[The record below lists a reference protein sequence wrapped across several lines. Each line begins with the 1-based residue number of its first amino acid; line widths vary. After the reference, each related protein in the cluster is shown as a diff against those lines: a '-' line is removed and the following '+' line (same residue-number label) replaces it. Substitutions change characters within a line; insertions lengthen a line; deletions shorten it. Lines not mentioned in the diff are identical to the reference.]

1 MFEKYDAYKDSGVDW
16 LGKIPSDWEILSLKR
31 SIDGC
36 FNGLWGND
44 PKANHDDIVVLRV
57 ADFNRNKLVI
67 DNSKLTFRNIK
78 KSEIGN
84 RLLKKGDLLIEKSG
98 GGDKT
103 LVGCVVLFNENYKAL
118 TSNFVAKMTP
128 KSNVNSYFLNYFF
141 AALYANNINYQ
152 SIKQTTGIQ
161 NLDTNSYLNE
171 KLVLPSLYEQEK
183 IVIFLNQKT
192 SEIDQAISLKEQQI
206 ALLNE
211 RKQIVIQKAVTQ
223 GLDPNVPMK
232 NSGVEWI
239 GQIPEYWEIS
249 ANRTIFKER
258 NEQGKEGLPLLSVS
272 IHSGV
277 SNEEISEEDNVRGR
291 VKIEDKSKYI
301 LVKKGDIAFNM
312 MRAWQG
318 GIGAVSV
325 DGMVSPAYIVAKP
338 NDLINSE
345 FFEYQYRCPEFIQ
358 QMDRYSKGITD
369 FRKRLYWD
377 GFKQLVT
384 VVPPLEEQLKIVEQ
398 IKAIEQQT
406 NFAIQIK
413 NQQIE
418 KLKEYKTILINDAV
432 TGKIKVA

>member
-1 MFEKYDAYKDSGVDW
+1 MFEKYDAYKDSGVEW
-16 LGKIPSDWEILSLKR
+16 LGEIPSDWEMISLKR

-36 FNGLWGND
+36 FNGLWGSD

-103 LVGCVVLFNENYKAL
+103 LVGCVVLFNEDYKAL

-128 KSNVNSYFLNYFF
+128 KINVNSYFLNYFF
-141 AALYANNINYQ
+141 ATLYANNINYQ

-171 KLVLPSLYEQEK
+171 KLVLPSLYEQEA
-183 IVIFLNQKT
+183 IVNFLNQKA
-192 SEIDQAISLKEQQI
+192 SEIDQAIAIKEQQI

-232 NSGVEWI
+232 DSGVEWI
-239 GQIPEYWEIS
+239 GQIPEHWEVIRSKFLFTQRKENSKKDDVQLS
-249 ANRTIFKER
+249 ATQAYGVIPQEEYEKRT
-258 NEQGKEGLPLLSVS
+258 GKSV
-272 IHSGV
+272 
-277 SNEEISEEDNVRGR
+277 
-291 VKIEDKSKYI
+291 VKISLHLDKRKRVHLNDFVISMRSFQGG
-301 LVKKGDIAFNM
+301 LE
-312 MRAWQG
+312 RAWAEGCIRSSYVVLKPLKPIDPDYYGYLFKTPMYIKALQNTSNFIRDG
-318 GIGAVSV
+318 QDLNFGNFSQV
-325 DGMVSPAYIVAKP
+325 DLFIVP
-338 NDLINSE
+338 LSE
-345 FFEYQYRCPEFIQ
+345 Q
-358 QMDRYSKGITD
+358 
-369 FRKRLYWD
+369 
-377 GFKQLVT
+377 KQ
-384 VVPPLEEQLKIVEQ
+384 IVEY
-398 IKAIEQQT
+398 IKSQLGDFE
-406 NFAIQIK
+406 K
-413 NQQIE
+413 HLELLNQQIE
-418 KLKEYKTILINDAV
+418 KLKEYKTTLINDAV

>member
-1 MFEKYDAYKDSGVDW
+1 MMFEKYDAYKDSGVEW
-16 LGKIPSDWEILSLKR
+16 LGEIPSDWEMISLKR

-36 FNGLWGND
+36 FNGLWGSD

-103 LVGCVVLFNENYKAL
+103 LVGCVVLFNEDYKAL

-128 KSNVNSYFLNYFF
+128 KINVNSYFLNYFF
-141 AALYANNINYQ
+141 ATLYANNINYQ

-171 KLVLPSLYEQEK
+171 KLVLPSLYEQEA
-183 IVIFLNQKT
+183 IVNFLNQKA
-192 SEIDQAISLKEQQI
+192 SEIDQAIAIKEQQI

-232 NSGVEWI
+232 DSGVEWI
-239 GQIPEYWEIS
+239 GQIPEHWEVIRSKFLFTQRKENSKKDDVQLS
-249 ANRTIFKER
+249 ATQAYGVIPQEEYEKRT
-258 NEQGKEGLPLLSVS
+258 GKSV
-272 IHSGV
+272 
-277 SNEEISEEDNVRGR
+277 
-291 VKIEDKSKYI
+291 VKISLHLDKRKRVHLNDFVISMRSFQGG
-301 LVKKGDIAFNM
+301 LE
-312 MRAWQG
+312 RAWAEGCIRSSYVVLKPLKPIDPDYYGYLFKTPMYIKALQNTSNFIRDG
-318 GIGAVSV
+318 QDLNFGNFSQV
-325 DGMVSPAYIVAKP
+325 DLFIVP
-338 NDLINSE
+338 LSE
-345 FFEYQYRCPEFIQ
+345 Q
-358 QMDRYSKGITD
+358 
-369 FRKRLYWD
+369 
-377 GFKQLVT
+377 KQ
-384 VVPPLEEQLKIVEQ
+384 IVEY
-398 IKAIEQQT
+398 IKSQLGDFE
-406 NFAIQIK
+406 K
-413 NQQIE
+413 HLELLNQQIE
-418 KLKEYKTILINDAV
+418 KLKEYKTTLINDAV

>member
-1 MFEKYDAYKDSGVDW
+1 MFEKYDAYKDSGVEW
-16 LGKIPSDWEILSLKR
+16 IGEIPSDWEMISLKR

-36 FNGLWGND
+36 FNGLWGSD

-103 LVGCVVLFNENYKAL
+103 LVGCVVLFNEDYKAL

-128 KSNVNSYFLNYFF
+128 KINVNSYFLNYFF
-141 AALYANNINYQ
+141 ATLYANNINYQ

-171 KLVLPSLYEQEK
+171 KLVLPSLYEQEA
-183 IVIFLNQKT
+183 IVNFLNQKA
-192 SEIDQAISLKEQQI
+192 SEIDQAIAIKEQQI

-232 NSGVEWI
+232 DSGVEWI
-239 GQIPEYWEIS
+239 GQIPEHWEVIRSKFLFTQRKENSKKDDVQLS
-249 ANRTIFKER
+249 ATQAYGVIPQEEYEKRT
-258 NEQGKEGLPLLSVS
+258 GKSV
-272 IHSGV
+272 
-277 SNEEISEEDNVRGR
+277 
-291 VKIEDKSKYI
+291 VKISLHLDKRKRVHLNDFVISMRSFQGG
-301 LVKKGDIAFNM
+301 LE
-312 MRAWQG
+312 RAWAEGCIRSSYVVLKPLKPIDPDYYGYLFKTPMYIKALQNTSNFIRDG
-318 GIGAVSV
+318 QDLNFGNFSQV
-325 DGMVSPAYIVAKP
+325 DLFIVP
-338 NDLINSE
+338 LSE
-345 FFEYQYRCPEFIQ
+345 Q
-358 QMDRYSKGITD
+358 
-369 FRKRLYWD
+369 
-377 GFKQLVT
+377 KQ
-384 VVPPLEEQLKIVEQ
+384 IVEY
-398 IKAIEQQT
+398 IKSQLGDFE
-406 NFAIQIK
+406 K
-413 NQQIE
+413 HLELLNQQIE
-418 KLKEYKTILINDAV
+418 KLKEYKTTLINDAV

>member
-1 MFEKYDAYKDSGVDW
+1 MFKKYDAYKDSGVYW
-16 LGKIPSDWEILSLKR
+16 IGNIPSHWMRKKIKSIANIYNGDSLSPDMKAKF
-31 SIDGC
+31 SINTDC
-36 FNGLWGND
+36 SNPYVSSKDIDVDTSTLSYETGLSIPLSFSKYKLA
-44 PKANHDDIVVLRV
+44 PKNSVLLCIEGGSAGRKIAFTETEV
-57 ADFNRNKLVI
+57 NFVNKLACFY
-67 DNSKLTFRNIK
+67 SRNINNK
-78 KSEIGN
+78 FIFYYLKSQSFQVQFKLALSGLIGGVSLSSLENFEIYCPS
-84 RLLKKGDLLIEKSG
+84 RTEQDQIVS
-98 GGDKT
+98 
-103 LVGCVVLFNENYKAL
+103 
-118 TSNFVAKMTP
+118 
-128 KSNVNSYFLNYFF
+128 FLDN
-141 AALYANNINYQ
+141 
-152 SIKQTTGIQ
+152 
-161 NLDTNSYLNE
+161 
-171 KLVLPSLYEQEK
+171 K
-183 IVIFLNQKT
+183 ITEL
-192 SEIDQAISLKEQQI
+192 DQAIAIKEQQI
-206 ALLNE
+206 TLLNE

-223 GLDPNVPMK
+223 GLDSNVPMK

-239 GQIPEYWEIS
+239 GQIPEHWEIR

-418 KLKEYKTILINDAV
+418 KLKEYKTTLINDAV

>member
-1 MFEKYDAYKDSGVDW
+1 MFEKYDASKDSGVEW
-16 LGKIPSDWEILSLKR
+16 LGQLPENWDLLPNKHIFKLKKNLVGKRSKEYELLSLTLNGVIKR
-31 SIDGC
+31 DMENPEGKFPAEFDTYQEVTSGDFIFCHFDVEETPRTVGLSRFDGMITGAYTVYKV
-36 FNGLWGND
+36 N
-44 PKANHDDIVVLRV
+44 A
-57 ADFNRNKLVI
+57 
-67 DNSKLTFRNIK
+67 
-78 KSEIGN
+78 
-84 RLLKKGDLLIEKSG
+84 EKFCPEF
-98 GGDKT
+98 
-103 LVGCVVLFNENYKAL
+103 LY
-118 TSNFVAKMTP
+118 
-128 KSNVNSYFLNYFF
+128 YFYL
-141 AALYANNINYQ
+141 
-152 SIKQTTGIQ
+152 
-161 NLDTNSYLNE
+161 NLDTGKRL
-171 KLVLPSLYEQEK
+171 KPLYKGLRNTIGKDIFGEFKTFIPNYSEQVK
-183 IVIFLNQKT
+183 ISNFLDQKVT
-192 SEIDQAISLKEQQI
+192 EIDQAIAIKEQQI

-232 NSGVEWI
+232 DSGVEWI
-239 GQIPEYWEIS
+239 GQIPEDWEIR

-277 SNEEISEEDNVRGR
+277 SNEEIAEEDNVRGR
-291 VKIEDKSKYI
+291 IKIEDKSKYI
-301 LVKKGDIAFNM
+301 LVKKGDVAFNM

-338 NDLINSE
+338 NHLINSE

-377 GFKQLVT
+377 GFKQLLT
-384 VVPPLEEQLKIVEQ
+384 VVPPIDEQLKIVEQ

-406 NFAIQIK
+406 NVATQIK

-418 KLKEYKTILINDAV
+418 KLKEYKTTLINDAV

>member
-1 MFEKYDAYKDSGVDW
+1 MFKKYDAYKDSGVYW
-16 LGKIPSDWEILSLKR
+16 IGNIPSHWMRKKIKSIANIYNGDSLSPDMKAKF
-31 SIDGC
+31 SINTDC
-36 FNGLWGND
+36 SNPYVSSKDIDVDTSTLSYETGLSIPLSFSKYKLA
-44 PKANHDDIVVLRV
+44 PKNSVLLCIEGGSAGRKIAFTETEV
-57 ADFNRNKLVI
+57 NFVNKLACFY
-67 DNSKLTFRNIK
+67 SRNINNK
-78 KSEIGN
+78 FIFYYLKSQSFQVQFKLALSGLIGGVSLSSLENFEIYCPS
-84 RLLKKGDLLIEKSG
+84 RTEQDQIVS
-98 GGDKT
+98 
-103 LVGCVVLFNENYKAL
+103 
-118 TSNFVAKMTP
+118 
-128 KSNVNSYFLNYFF
+128 FLDN
-141 AALYANNINYQ
+141 
-152 SIKQTTGIQ
+152 
-161 NLDTNSYLNE
+161 
-171 KLVLPSLYEQEK
+171 K
-183 IVIFLNQKT
+183 ITEL
-192 SEIDQAISLKEQQI
+192 DQAIAIKEQQI
-206 ALLNE
+206 TLLNE

-239 GQIPEYWEIS
+239 GQIPEHWEIR

-418 KLKEYKTILINDAV
+418 KLKEYKTTLINDAV
-432 TGKIKVA
+432 TGKIKVV

>member
-16 LGKIPSDWEILSLKR
+16 LGTIPSNWDIFSLKR

-36 FNGLWGND
+36 FNGLWGSD
-44 PKANHDDIVVLRV
+44 PKENNDDIVVLRV
-57 ADFNRNKLVI
+57 ADFDRNKLVI
-67 DNSKLTFRNIK
+67 DNSKLTLRNIK

-171 KLVLPSLYEQEK
+171 KLALPSLHEQEA
-183 IVIFLNQKT
+183 IVSFLNQKT
-192 SEIDQAISLKEQQI
+192 SEIDQAIAIKEQQI